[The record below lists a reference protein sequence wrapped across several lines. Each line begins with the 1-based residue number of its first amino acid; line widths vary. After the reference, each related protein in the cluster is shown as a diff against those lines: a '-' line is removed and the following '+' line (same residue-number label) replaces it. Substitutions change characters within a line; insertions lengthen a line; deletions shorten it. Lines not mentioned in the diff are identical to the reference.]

1 MAYNCFSADVWKSGG
16 ITMYHYDAKTALEEL
31 TEEAILPHPVR
42 VRDMMLR
49 TQLPPNDALDL
60 SRDFQSYLT
69 HFGETQKIAKTILE
83 KLAAG
88 VPKNP

>member
-1 MAYNCFSADVWKSGG
+1 MAYNCFFAAALRPGG
-16 ITMYHYDAKTALEEL
+16 IAMYHYDASTALEEL
-31 TEEAILPHPVR
+31 NEEALLPHPVR

-60 SRDFQSYLT
+60 SREFQSYLT

>member
-1 MAYNCFSADVWKSGG
+1 
-16 ITMYHYDAKTALEEL
+16 
-31 TEEAILPHPVR
+31 
-42 VRDMMLR
+42 MMLR

-60 SRDFQSYLT
+60 SREFQSYLT
-69 HFGETQKIAKTILE
+69 HFGETQKIARTILE

>member
-1 MAYNCFSADVWKSGG
+1 MNC
-16 ITMYHYDAKTALEEL
+16 MYHYNPTTALEEL
-31 TEEAILPHPVR
+31 TEDATLPNPVH

-60 SRDFQSYLT
+60 SREFQSYLT
-69 HFGETQKIAKTILE
+69 HFGETQKIAQIILE

>member
-1 MAYNCFSADVWKSGG
+1 
-16 ITMYHYDAKTALEEL
+16 MYHYDASTALEEL
-31 TEEAILPHPVR
+31 NEDALLPHPVR

-69 HFGETQKIAKTILE
+69 HFGETQKIARAILE

-88 VPKNP
+88 VPKNPA

>member
-1 MAYNCFSADVWKSGG
+1 MP
-16 ITMYHYDAKTALEEL
+16 YHYDAKMALEEL
-31 TEEAILPHPVR
+31 NEDAILTHPVH
-42 VRDMMLR
+42 VRDMMMR
-49 TQLPPNDALDL
+49 TQLPPNEALDL

-69 HFGETQKIAKTILE
+69 HFGETQKIARTILE